1 MPAVIDTPEVVEY
14 EEHDLY
20 EEHDRQEEPPKGRGA
35 QLGFWPMVVQSM
47 RRYSTHRLQS
57 MSSADRSARRQL
69 ESPMAR
75 LAQEHPMLYLLGFF
89 GMHHG

>member
-1 MPAVIDTPEVVEY
+1 MPPVTDVPEIVEQAEY
-14 EEHDLY
+14 ALY
-20 EEHDRQEEPPKGRGA
+20 EEQPQAHTAHP
-35 QLGFWPMVVQSM
+35 GFWHAVMAYV
-47 RRYSTHRLQS
+47 RRQRVHRLQS
-57 MSSADRSARRQL
+57 TSSSDRSALRQL

>member
-1 MPAVIDTPEVVEY
+1 MPGVMHAPEVGEKKAQS
-14 EEHDLY
+14 L
-20 EEHDRQEEPPKGRGA
+20 QEEQPQVRGA
-35 QLGFWPMVVQSM
+35 RGGFWPMMVVQSL

-57 MSSADRSARRQL
+57 MSSADRKALRQL

-89 GMHHG
+89 GMNNG

>member
-1 MPAVIDTPEVVEY
+1 MPGVMHAPEVG
-14 EEHDLY
+14 EEKAQSL
-20 EEHDRQEEPPKGRGA
+20 QEAPPEVRGA
-35 QLGFWPMVVQSM
+35 RAGFWPIVVQSL

-57 MSSADRSARRQL
+57 TSSADRSALRPL

-89 GMHHG
+89 GMNN

>member
-1 MPAVIDTPEVVEY
+1 MPGVMHAPEVVE
-14 EEHDLY
+14 EKEQSL
-20 EEHDRQEEPPKGRGA
+20 QEAPPQLRGA
-35 QLGFWPMVVQSM
+35 RTGFWPMVVQSM

-57 MSSADRSARRQL
+57 TSSSDRSALRQL

-89 GMHHG
+89 GMNNG

>member
-1 MPAVIDTPEVVEY
+1 MPGVMHAPEVG
-14 EEHDLY
+14 EEKALSL
-20 EEHDRQEEPPKGRGA
+20 QEEQSQVRGA
-35 QLGFWPMVVQSM
+35 RGGFWPMVVQSM

-57 MSSADRSARRQL
+57 MSSSDRKALRQL

>member
-1 MPAVIDTPEVVEY
+1 M
-14 EEHDLY
+14 
-20 EEHDRQEEPPKGRGA
+20 
-35 QLGFWPMVVQSM
+35 MVVQSL

-57 MSSADRSARRQL
+57 MSSADRKALRQL